1 MEAGLDGVAALRA
14 VAEELTKGQE
24 LVKRNLSMMAQ
35 HVLHIKILIQE
46 AVIQW
51 AAVVEQQQV
60 VMVGIKM
67 VTAAKVVTEELK
79 NGREHVIENH
89 ITQAQHVHH
98 ILIPKL
104 LVVIREDVALVRE
117 NQVVEDGVDTVDVV
131 EEVNIELDHASM
143 YLQ

>member
-1 MEAGLDGVAALRA
+1 
-14 VAEELTKGQE
+14 
-24 LVKRNLSMMAQ
+24 MAQ